1 MKQTNKIWYLLAS
14 FIVIA
19 PLSTSSDASTAM
31 KMARAGISLLGF
43 IFCYQTNLIQRL
55 NPIAKSLWSFALLF
69 AISALWS
76 DKIAWGLFNKGLFLL
91 TATLGFGSVYSV
103 TSTEDL
109 LKRLRLL
116 GFVAA
121 FSSLGL
127 LYMVAT
133 APAEELGGKRLT
145 IGGMNANIIG
155 ASAAP
160 LFLLCLFLLLRP
172 QKMLHRGIHFS
183 TAIVLLSIIMATG
196 SRGSFMMV
204 ALGSIFIMRPVLK
217 KNMFMATFIILIP
230 VVVYYLFTETLS
242 GSQAPTTS
250 GFERITSTEDGT
262 RSADTRAPV
271 WDWAMKRFKKSP
283 VIGVGWIHFG
293 NNSANVHSVYIL
305 ILAECGLIGA
315 LLFFLVLIKLPSTFL
330 SHLQIT
336 EDHSASY
343 DLTFFAGGV
352 LAAHLLHGMVESST
366 LFGSTVNCLFF
377 GLGIGILD
385 RVLEL
390 DSSQP
395 VLEEKQENLHPW
407 AFQRQFHNR
416 PSNTNAS
423 T

>member
-1 MKQTNKIWYLLAS
+1 
-14 FIVIA
+14 
-19 PLSTSSDASTAM
+19 
-31 KMARAGISLLGF
+31 
-43 IFCYQTNLIQRL
+43 
-55 NPIAKSLWSFALLF
+55 
-69 AISALWS
+69 
-76 DKIAWGLFNKGLFLL
+76 
-91 TATLGFGSVYSV
+91 
-103 TSTEDL
+103 
-109 LKRLRLL
+109 
-116 GFVAA
+116 
-121 FSSLGL
+121 
-127 LYMVAT
+127 
-133 APAEELGGKRLT
+133 
-145 IGGMNANIIG
+145 
-155 ASAAP
+155 
-160 LFLLCLFLLLRP
+160 
-172 QKMLHRGIHFS
+172 
-183 TAIVLLSIIMATG
+183 
-196 SRGSFMMV
+196 
-204 ALGSIFIMRPVLK
+204 
-217 KNMFMATFIILIP
+217 
-230 VVVYYLFTETLS
+230 
-242 GSQAPTTS
+242 
-250 GFERITSTEDGT
+250 
-262 RSADTRAPV
+262 
-271 WDWAMKRFKKSP
+271 MKRFKKSP

>member
-1 MKQTNKIWYLLAS
+1 LKQTNKIWYLLAS

-76 DKIAWGLFNKGLFLL
+76 DNIAWGLFNKSLFLL

-133 APAEELGGKRLT
+133 APAEELGEKRLT

-172 QKMLHRGIHFS
+172 QKALHRGIHFS

-204 ALGSIFIMRPVLK
+204 ALGFIFIMRPVLK

-271 WDWAMKRFKKSP
+271 WDWAMKRFKTSP
-283 VIGVGWIHFG
+283 VIGVGWMHFG

-336 EDHSASY
+336 EHHSASY

-395 VLEEKQENLHPW
+395 VLEKEQENLHPW
-407 AFQRQFHNR
+407 AFQRQLHNR
-416 PSNTNAS
+416 SSQTNAS